1 MTLRIRVQHAF
12 AGFDLDVDA
21 DLPAG
26 VSVLFGPSGSGK
38 TTVINAVAGLIR
50 PDQGR
55 IVVDGWVLTDTASRH
70 NIAPHRRRIGYI
82 FQDARLFPHLS
93 VRQNLAYGRWFAPRD
108 AQATSM
114 DRTVEMLGIGH
125 LLSRRPATLSGGE
138 KQRVAIGR
146 ALLSGP
152 RLILA
157 DEPLAALDEA
167 RKAEILPY
175 FERLRDE
182 VAVPILYVSHASAE
196 VARLATTVVALR
208 AGRVIACGPPAQV
221 LGDVGVVGARGAA
234 SLLTAQVVAHHADGL
249 TELATAAGRL
259 WLPRI
264 ADAAGAT
271 LRVRIMAQDVI
282 LSRDRPVGLSALNI
296 LQGTISDLRLGDGPG
311 VMVTLAVGED
321 RLAARITRRSAE
333 ALGLAPGQTCH
344 AVIKS
349 VAVAPDDIGT
359 GLRASPAS
367 RD

>member
-1 MTLRIRVQHAF
+1 
-12 AGFDLDVDA
+12 
-21 DLPAG
+21 
-26 VSVLFGPSGSGK
+26 
-38 TTVINAVAGLIR
+38 
-50 PDQGR
+50 
-55 IVVDGWVLTDTASRH
+55 
-70 NIAPHRRRIGYI
+70 
-82 FQDARLFPHLS
+82 
-93 VRQNLAYGRWFAPRD
+93 
-108 AQATSM
+108 
-114 DRTVEMLGIGH
+114 
-125 LLSRRPATLSGGE
+125 
-138 KQRVAIGR
+138 
-146 ALLSGP
+146 
-152 RLILA
+152 
-157 DEPLAALDEA
+157 
-167 RKAEILPY
+167 
-175 FERLRDE
+175 
-182 VAVPILYVSHASAE
+182 

-282 LSRDRPVGLSALNI
+282 LSRDRPAGLSALNI